1 MSGALIGG
9 KVRTGG
15 APWNGSGFVAGA
27 PPGLVTVSGAPARR
41 QVLVFERASRICVGQ
56 AWSATNGTYRI
67 DNLSPTSI
75 FDVFARDY
83 TNTWEDVIVS
93 RVVPVRYTLTSAGA
107 FGTNDSTNTLT
118 GTIAITGGVP
128 PLTVSVSTGAAPPGI
143 TFGLTAASAQQ
154 SARVL
159 GAAGATTVGT
169 YSWTLRVTDAD
180 GRYVDIPCSATF
192 T

>member
-1 MSGALIGG
+1 MSGALIKGHL
-9 KVRTGG
+9 RSGG
-15 APWNGSGFVAGA
+15 APWNGPGFVAGT

-41 QVLVFERASRICVGQ
+41 LVLVFERVSRLCVAQ
-56 AWSATNGTYRI
+56 AWSATNGTYRV
-67 DNLSPTSI
+67 DNLDPSTAV
-75 FDVFARDY
+75 DLVARDY

-93 RVVPVRYTLTSAGA
+93 RVLPVRYLLSAAGA
-107 FGTNDSTNTLT
+107 FSADDATNTLA
-118 GTIAITGGVP
+118 GTIAIAGGVP
-128 PLTVSVSTGAAPPGI
+128 PLTISVSAGTAPTGI

-159 GAAGATTVGT
+159 GAAGATTVGA